1 MDGRS
6 HPAEL
11 TPTYYGHNIGWWDGD
26 TLVVDSVGYS
36 EDFWFER
43 AGLPHTESAHVIETF
58 RRPDPETLEYHFTL
72 EDPATYDSTVE
83 GRMQLRWEEGAEL
96 FEYMCQQGNYAFD
109 LMVHPE
115 DMNALGTTSP
125 IVP

>member
-1 MDGRS
+1 
-6 HPAEL
+6 
-11 TPTYYGHNIGWWDGD
+11 
-26 TLVVDSVGYS
+26 
-36 EDFWFER
+36 
-43 AGLPHTESAHVIETF
+43 
-58 RRPDPETLEYHFTL
+58 
-72 EDPATYDSTVE
+72 
-83 GRMQLRWEEGAEL
+83 MQLRWEEGAEL